1 LEEVKRDIVKQLR
14 VNERIMAKEIRLVGE
29 KGEQLGIMP
38 VIQAREMARKQSL
51 DLVEVAPSSIPPVCR
66 LLDYGKY
73 KYEQA
78 KKEQLAK
85 KSQKLSLLREIRLRP
100 KIGIHDF
107 EAKARTARKLL
118 TEGDKVKITLMFRGR
133 ESTHPE
139 LGWKVLQR
147 MVESL
152 NDISYLERKPV
163 MEGRRM
169 NIIVAPG
176 TPKVKAKEETKKESK
191 EVAKK
196 EETKEETKEEI
207 KAETKKETKE
217 EAREAQ
223 HAET

>member
-1 LEEVKRDIVKQLR
+1 MEEVKREIVKQLR
-14 VNERIMAKEIRLVGE
+14 VNERILAKQVRLVGE
-29 KGEQLGIMP
+29 KGEQLGIMS
-38 VIQAREMARKQSL
+38 VAQAREEARKQSL
-51 DLVEVAPSSIPPVCR
+51 DLVEVAPNSVPPVCR

-78 KKEQLAK
+78 KKEQQAK
-85 KSQKLSLLREIRLRP
+85 KTQKLSLLREIRLRP

-133 ESTHPE
+133 EATHPE

-152 NDISYLERKPV
+152 NDMSHLERQPV

-169 NIIVAPG
+169 NIIMAPG
-176 TPKVKAKEETKKESK
+176 VAKAKVKEEVKEEPQGAVKET
-191 EVAKK
+191 
-196 EETKEETKEEI
+196 TKEGT
-207 KAETKKETKE
+207 
-217 EAREAQ
+217 REAQ